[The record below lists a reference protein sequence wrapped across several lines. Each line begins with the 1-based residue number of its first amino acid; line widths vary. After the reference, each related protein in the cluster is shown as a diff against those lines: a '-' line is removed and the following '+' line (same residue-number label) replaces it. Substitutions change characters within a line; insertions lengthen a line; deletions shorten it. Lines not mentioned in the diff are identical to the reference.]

1 MQTKHTPKIVPMEVD
16 DKKTLPMTV
25 DESHVIPMTVT
36 ENLTEED
43 FLPTEE
49 AVNKNL
55 PDGYAEKLES
65 LQSVKPPV
73 VLVKDQVIEFGDK
86 TCRVVEVVDVD
97 RFHLKNINQP
107 FDSFI
112 VTSSELE

>member
-1 MQTKHTPKIVPMEVD
+1 MTRETKNTKITD
-16 DKKTLPMTV
+16 LP
-25 DESHVIPMTVT
+25 EPSIPVQQ
-36 ENLTEED
+36 LKEED
-43 FLPTEE
+43 FIPSVE
-49 AVNKNL
+49 
-55 PDGYAEKLES
+55 
-65 LQSVKPPV
+65 SVKTPIT
-73 VLVKDQVIEFGDK
+73 LVKDQVVDFHGK